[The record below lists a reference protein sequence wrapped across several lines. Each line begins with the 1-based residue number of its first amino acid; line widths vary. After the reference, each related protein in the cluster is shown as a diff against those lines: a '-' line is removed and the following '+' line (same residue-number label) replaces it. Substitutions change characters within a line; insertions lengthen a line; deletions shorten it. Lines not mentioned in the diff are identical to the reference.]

1 MKTAQL
7 ETYLSVIRFTM
18 AKLSPETKTTL
29 NALAEELIEIIDEAK
44 RTEFLI
50 LENFGE
56 TAQSTIVLDELTEI
70 AQQANDLY
78 SQISTLRLRI
88 AEAQPRL
95 PLDMLRL
102 LEQRVILLQ
111 NRVPALQQSI
121 VEIKL
126 DWRLP

>member
-1 MKTAQL
+1 
-7 ETYLSVIRFTM
+7 M

-56 TAQSTIVLDELTEI
+56 TAQSAIALDELTEI

-78 SQISTLRLRI
+78 SQISTLRLPI
-88 AEAQPRL
+88 AEAQPKL